1 MLAKVSRDR
10 APLSVYTYCHDP
22 QRLEIAKGPDNAP
35 DDLGRLPASAELHE
49 SSELLAPSTFAHG
62 YLVRGLLPPYWPG
75 AGGGEVPSRLLR
87 RPVIDARHVRARPRT
102 HGATRH
108 PLREDGCGDRTHGH
122 GHGDRAARP
131 RRDLFDQLLRAVPC
145 GPPVRHAR
153 SDDRWARSLECRYV
167 AQRRRSSEHGP
178 RAGDRA

>member
-1 MLAKVSRDR
+1 SSAVKRIGTGTIRS
-10 APLSVYTYCHDP
+10 A
-22 QRLEIAKGPDNAP
+22 LEIAKGPDNAP

-49 SSELLAPSTFAHG
+49 SSGFVAPSALAYG
-62 YLVRGLLPPYWPG
+62 YLVRGLLSAYRSG

-87 RPVIDARHVRARPRT
+87 RPVIDARHVRARPST
-102 HGATRH
+102 HGATGHR
-108 PLREDGCGDRTHGH
+108 LREGGCGARVYGH

-131 RRDLFDQLLRAVPC
+131 RCDLFDELLRAVPR

-153 SDDRWARSLECRYV
+153 SDDRWTCSLERRHL
-167 AQRRRSSEHGP
+167 AQRWRSAKHGP